1 MNQIMERSAREMMA
15 PSEFLK
21 NSAMTMNKKTD
32 FDVAEHVEYD
42 PLTGQ
47 FRKVEKKTQPEESP
61 FWTKMGQPKKQPPP
75 LEDDIKKKY

>member
-1 MNQIMERSAREMMA
+1 
-15 PSEFLK
+15 
-21 NSAMTMNKKTD
+21 MTMKKKTD
-32 FDVAEHVEYD
+32 FDVKKHVEYD

-75 LEDDIKKKY
+75 LEDDIEKKY